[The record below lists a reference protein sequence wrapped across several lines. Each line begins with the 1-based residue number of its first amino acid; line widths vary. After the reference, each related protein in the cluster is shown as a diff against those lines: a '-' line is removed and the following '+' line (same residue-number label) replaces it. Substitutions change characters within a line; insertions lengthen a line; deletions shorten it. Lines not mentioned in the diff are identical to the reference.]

1 MVWILM
7 ILLVVRAGNEDISHL
22 ISASEAGMSIS
33 TPVSIS
39 AMSPTVQVTTI
50 RGQVSSSEGDPLP
63 GAYVF
68 LEGVPRGT
76 STDLDGNFS
85 LTVAIDQ
92 NSILIVSMIGY
103 RRLALRIDELGDLS
117 QPLSIS
123 LTSITVTSGEVVI
136 TAGRRS
142 QITGS
147 VPMSVRSIDAREI
160 ESRNVVTLDQSLRY
174 VPGVQIAQN
183 QVNVRGSTGF
193 SYGTG
198 SRVLLLVDGVPLMG
212 PDSNDIRFSALPMSE
227 VRKIEVIKGPG
238 SSLYGSGALGG
249 VINLITKDFSDV
261 SLSTIRAFSGFHEPV
276 TYDVWRENWDGADD
290 WRMYSGVSVT
300 HSMALNDRLGFW
312 INGLYRSD
320 QGYLENTN
328 GYSFQGYSKIGYKV
342 TSNINLDLY
351 LGFRQARQR
360 TFLYWNGI
368 DDPLRTG
375 RISLGTVEANGRTYT
390 EGQQYNV
397 LPTLRHV
404 VSDKFF
410 YNIRGRAYGIVAK
423 PLNSE
428 GNYQDE
434 EKFTRGLR
442 YGGEAE
448 FTWTPTNTMVFVTG
462 ASADAIAAD
471 SEIFIGVDNKKLRNQ
486 PEYAVFGQLEFIPVR
501 RLNVSAGVRYDAY
514 EIDTQDI
521 ASKVSPKFNLA
532 FTPNEALTIRTA
544 YGHGFRV
551 PSISERFVNN
561 SDYLPLLPNLGLRPE
576 ESVGY
581 EMGTRYVHR
590 FNNIIDL
597 EVDVVLFQ
605 NDYKGLIEPRFL
617 PQFGAFRFLNL
628 TEARIRGFETT
639 VDLREVSGVG
649 GLMLGY
655 TYLDHEDKATGEPL
669 TYRSTHQINL
679 SLSLNVPDVADFG
692 LDYRFLSKPERI
704 DTDFSLFVP
713 NSDEFVDIHVVD
725 FRIAKTLQ
733 LGTSGNRMTVSGAI
747 KNVLNYY
754 YVERPAYLAQPR
766 TYEFSVLVSF

>member
-1 MVWILM
+1 MIGLL
-7 ILLVVRAGNEDISHL
+7 ILLLTANVVFEELPAQTVVIS
-22 ISASEAGMSIS
+22 
-33 TPVSIS
+33 
-39 AMSPTVQVTTI
+39 
-50 RGQVSSSEGDPLP
+50 GQVRNTEGDPLP
-63 GAYVF
+63 GAHVF
-68 LEGVPRGT
+68 LEGFSRGT

-85 LTVAIDQ
+85 LVVSTDPNAVLVI
-92 NSILIVSMIGY
+92 SMIGH
-103 RRLALRIDELGDLS
+103 RRLNLRLSDISDLS
-117 QPLSIS
+117 QPLNIT
-123 LTSITVTSGEVVI
+123 LTSITFTSGEVVV

-160 ESRNVVTLDQSLRY
+160 ESRNIVTLDQSLRY

-183 QVNVRGSTGF
+183 QVNIRGTTGF

-249 VINLITKDFSDV
+249 VINLITKDFSEV
-261 SLSTIRAFSGFHEPV
+261 STTSIRAFSGFHEPV
-276 TYDVWRENWDGADD
+276 VHDIWREQWDGADD
-290 WRMYSGVSVT
+290 WRMYNGVSVT
-300 HSMALNDRLGFW
+300 HSMAVNDRLGFW
-312 INGLYRSD
+312 VNGLYRSD

-328 GYSFQGYSKIGYKV
+328 GYAFQGYSKIGYKV
-342 TSNINLDLY
+342 TPDVHLDLY

-375 RISLGTVEANGRTYT
+375 RISLGSVEANGRTYT

-397 LPTLRHV
+397 LPSLRHV
-404 VSDKFF
+404 LSDKFF

-428 GNYQDE
+428 GEYQDE

-448 FTWTPTNTMVFVTG
+448 FTWTPTNTTVLVTG
-462 ASADAIAAD
+462 VSADAIAAD
-471 SEIFIGVDNKKLRNQ
+471 SEIFIGVDNEKLRNQ
-486 PEYAVFGQLEFIPVR
+486 PEYAVFGQLEFVPVR
-501 RLNVSAGVRYDAY
+501 RLNLSAGVRYDAY

-532 FTPNEALTIRTA
+532 FTPNEALTFRTA
-544 YGHGFRV
+544 YGQGFRV

-581 EMGTRYVHR
+581 ELGAR
-590 FNNIIDL
+590 FVNRINEMMDL
-597 EVDVVLFQ
+597 ELDVVLFQ
-605 NDYKGLIEPRFL
+605 NDYEGLIEPRFL

-639 VDLREVSGVG
+639 VDLRDVTGESGV
-649 GLMLGY
+649 MVGY
-655 TYLDHEDKATGEPL
+655 TFLDHEDKDTGEPL
-669 TYRSTHQINL
+669 TYRSTHQLNV
-679 SLSLNVPDVADFG
+679 SLNLNLPDVADFG

-725 FRIAKTLQ
+725 FRVARTLM
-733 LGTSGNRMTVSGAI
+733 LGSAGNRLTVSGAV

-766 TYEFSVLVSF
+766 TYEFSVMFNF